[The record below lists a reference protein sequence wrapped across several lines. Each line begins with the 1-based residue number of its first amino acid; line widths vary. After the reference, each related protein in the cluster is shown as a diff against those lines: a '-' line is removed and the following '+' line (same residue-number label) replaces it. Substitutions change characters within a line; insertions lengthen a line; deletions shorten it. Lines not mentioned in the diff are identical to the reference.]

1 MREKTKASTG
11 LDTFGTVSETVDWGN
26 GPEIYFLHNNCKVK
40 LHNGIALDQA
50 KKRKEKKDN
59 EEVCK
64 SFAEKGIISSGE
76 ASNSATIT
84 RRSLIVL
91 INSKDLCIWCMKPEN
106 TRHKD
111 GKNSKLHLINQVRPL

>member
-1 MREKTKASTG
+1 MREKAKALTG
-11 LDTFGTVSETVDWGN
+11 LDTFGTVLETVDWGN

-40 LHNGIALDQA
+40 LHNARALDQA

-59 EEVCK
+59 EEEWK
-64 SFAEKGIISSGE
+64 SFAEKGIISSRE
-76 ASNSATIT
+76 TSNSATIT

-91 INSKDLCIWCMKPEN
+91 INSKDLCIWCMKPED

-111 GKNSKLHLINQVRPL
+111 GKNSKLHLIN